1 MLSEVFYSFFITSVI
16 GFLVIVARMLYKSKC
31 REFSFCCF
39 KIIRDVDLEAE
50 IDEEMIENGINP
62 ADSTKELKK
71 QITPT
76 RQLPKLHKLGED
88 NKDMEGS
95 QV

>member
-16 GFLVIVARMLYKSKC
+16 GFLVVISRMMYKSKC

-39 KIIRDVDLEAE
+39 KIIRDVNLEAE
-50 IDEEMIENGINP
+50 IDEEMIENGVNP
-62 ADSTKELKK
+62 SDSSRELKK
-71 QITPT
+71 HIPLKA
-76 RQLPKLHKLGED
+76 LPKMKRDGED
-88 NKDMEGS
+88 SKDMEVS